1 MERVGNPFIVRTG
14 RSCKRSEWSGI
25 EDASGWKRSV
35 KQKPEQGVKRATA
48 AIVSL
53 VRFDSNRLVYL
64 WSVARETR
72 EVRVSPWRR
81 RRWKVVPRNRTLKPR
96 HIDPRVA
103 PRRLSPDCRSLL
115 LRVYPSS
122 TRNRLWKYTE
132 EFYGEK
138 GWRVVGPRRAAP
150 EATFSYDI
158 FLRRFHGRAAA
169 FFELG
174 CSSAG

>member
-1 MERVGNPFIVRTG
+1 MVRNRRRFRLQTFAETKRRARRETGDCSDCFACSFWFKPTGLSMERRT
-14 RSCKRSEWSGI
+14 RNKRSLSLH
-25 EDASGWKRSV
+25 
-35 KQKPEQGVKRATA
+35 GV
-48 AIVSL
+48 V
-53 VRFDSNRLVYL
+53 D
-64 WSVARETR
+64 
-72 EVRVSPWRR
+72 
-81 RRWKVVPRNRTLKPR
+81 WKVVPRNRTLKPR

-115 LRVYPSS
+115 LRVYPPS

-158 FLRRFHGRAAA
+158 FLGRFHGRAAA